1 MGDGHDHS
9 HGGHGHGHAGQ
20 GHSHAPTN
28 FDRAFA
34 IGVAINVVF
43 IAAEVGY
50 GFAADS
56 LALLADAG
64 HNAADVLSLLLAWAA
79 AWASRRPSSPGFT
92 YGWRR
97 SSIMASLINAVL
109 LLAAVG
115 VIVVEAAQR
124 LFEPGPVAT
133 GTVMVVAAIGIL
145 VNGATAWLFARGR
158 KGDLNIRSAFQHF
171 AADAA
176 VSAGVVVAALVMRQT
191 GWLWLDPVVAIL
203 VGVVIAATGWGTLRQ
218 ALRLS
223 LDAVPDGIDC
233 GSIEAYLLALPG
245 VQAVHHLHVW
255 PMSTTEVALTAHLV
269 VPEPGPHDALLGRIA
284 HDLGRDHGIAH
295 PTIQVEAD
303 AAACAG

>member
-1 MGDGHDHS
+1 MSSEHHHDH
-9 HGGHGHGHAGQ
+9 GHVPV
-20 GHSHAPTN
+20 S

-34 IGVAINVVF
+34 IGAALNVVF
-43 IAAEVGY
+43 IAVEVGY

-64 HNAADVLSLLLAWAA
+64 HNAADVLGLLLAWGAV
-79 AWASRRPSSPGFT
+79 WASRQKPSQGFT

-97 SSIMASLINAVL
+97 SSIMASLVNAVL

-115 VIVVEAAQR
+115 VIVVEAVQR
-124 LFEPGPVAT
+124 FANPEPVAT
-133 GTVMVVAAIGIL
+133 GTVMVVAGLGIL
-145 VNGATAWLFARGR
+145 VNGITAWLFARGR

-176 VSAGVVVAALVMRQT
+176 VSAGVVAAALVMRQT
-191 GWLWLDPVVAIL
+191 GWLWVDPVVAIA
-203 VGVVIAATGWGTLRQ
+203 VGAVITVTGWATLKE

-223 LDAVPDGIDC
+223 LDAVPNGIDC
-233 GSIEAYLLALPG
+233 ATIEAYLAALPG

-255 PMSTTEVALTAHLV
+255 PTSTTEVALTAHLV
-269 VPEPGPHDALLGRIA
+269 IPEAGPHDALLGRIA
-284 HDLGRDHGIAH
+284 HDLGHDHGIAH
-295 PTIQVEAD
+295 PTIQIEAD

>member
-1 MGDGHDHS
+1 MSSEHHHDH
-9 HGGHGHGHAGQ
+9 GHVPV
-20 GHSHAPTN
+20 S

-34 IGVAINVVF
+34 IGAALNVVF

-64 HNAADVLSLLLAWAA
+64 HNAADVLGLLLAWGAV
-79 AWASRRPSSPGFT
+79 WASRQKPSQGFT

-97 SSIMASLINAVL
+97 SSIMASLVNAVL

-115 VIVVEAAQR
+115 VIVVEAVQR
-124 LFEPGPVAT
+124 FANPEPVAT
-133 GTVMVVAAIGIL
+133 GTVMVVAGLGIL
-145 VNGATAWLFARGR
+145 VNGITAWLFARGR

-176 VSAGVVVAALVMRQT
+176 VSAGVVAAALVMRQT
-191 GWLWLDPVVAIL
+191 GWLWVDPVVAIA
-203 VGVVIAATGWGTLRQ
+203 VGAVITVTGWATLKE

-223 LDAVPDGIDC
+223 LDAVPNGIDC
-233 GSIEAYLLALPG
+233 ATIEAYLAALPG

-255 PMSTTEVALTAHLV
+255 PTSTTEVALTAHLV
-269 VPEPGPHDALLGRIA
+269 IPEAGPHDALLGRIA
-284 HDLGRDHGIAH
+284 HDLGHDHGIAH
-295 PTIQVEAD
+295 PTIQIEAD

>member
-1 MGDGHDHS
+1 MSSEHHHDH
-9 HGGHGHGHAGQ
+9 GHVPV
-20 GHSHAPTN
+20 S

-34 IGVAINVVF
+34 IGAALNVVF

-64 HNAADVLSLLLAWAA
+64 HNAADVLGLLLAWGAV
-79 AWASRRPSSPGFT
+79 WASRQKPSQGFT

-97 SSIMASLINAVL
+97 SSIMASLVNAVL

-115 VIVVEAAQR
+115 VIVVEAVQR
-124 LFEPGPVAT
+124 FANPEPVAT
-133 GTVMVVAAIGIL
+133 GTVMVVAGLGIL
-145 VNGATAWLFARGR
+145 VNGITAWLFARGR

-176 VSAGVVVAALVMRQT
+176 VSAGVVAAALVMRPT
-191 GWLWLDPVVAIL
+191 GWLWVDPVVAIA
-203 VGVVIAATGWGTLRQ
+203 VGAVITVTGWATLKE

-223 LDAVPDGIDC
+223 LDAVPNGIDC
-233 GSIEAYLLALPG
+233 ATIEAYLAALPG

-255 PMSTTEVALTAHLV
+255 PTSTTEVALTAHLV
-269 VPEPGPHDALLGRIA
+269 IPEAGPHDALLGRIA
-284 HDLGRDHGIAH
+284 HDLGHDHGIAH
-295 PTIQVEAD
+295 PTIQIEAD

>member
-1 MGDGHDHS
+1 MRSEHHHDH
-9 HGGHGHGHAGQ
+9 
-20 GHSHAPTN
+20 GHSHAPAA

-34 IGVAINVVF
+34 IGAGLNIAF

-64 HNAADVLSLLLAWAA
+64 HNAADVLGLLLAWGA
-79 AWASRRPSSPGFT
+79 AWASRRQPSEGFT

-97 SSIMASLINAVL
+97 SSIMASLVNAVL

-115 VIVVEAAQR
+115 VIVVEAVQR
-124 LFEPGPVAT
+124 FADPAPIAT
-133 GTVMVVAAIGIL
+133 GTVMAVAALGIL
-145 VNGATAWLFARGR
+145 VNGITAWLFAHGR

-176 VSAGVVVAALVMRQT
+176 VSAGVVAAALVMRQT
-191 GWLWLDPVVAIL
+191 GWLWVDPAVAIA
-203 VGVVIAATGWGTLRQ
+203 VGVVIAVTGWGTLKE

-223 LDAVPDGIDC
+223 LDAVPEGIDC
-233 GSIEAYLLALPG
+233 AGIEAYLAALPG

-255 PMSTTEVALTAHLV
+255 PTSTTEVALTAHLV
-269 VPEPGPHDALLGRIA
+269 IPEAGPHDALLGQIA
-284 HDLGRDHGIAH
+284 HELGHHHGIAH
-295 PTIQVEAD
+295 PTIQIEAD

>member
-1 MGDGHDHS
+1 MSDGHDHG
-9 HGGHGHGHAGQ
+9 HDHHGHGHGH
-20 GHSHAPTN
+20 SHAPAS

-34 IGVAINVVF
+34 IGVALNVAFVV
-43 IAAEVGY
+43 AEAVY
-50 GFAADS
+50 GFTADS

-64 HNAADVLSLLLAWAA
+64 HNAADVLGLLLAWAA
-79 AWASRRPSSPGFT
+79 AWATRRPTSAGFT

-97 SSIMASLINAVL
+97 SSIMASLVNAVL

-115 VIVVEAAQR
+115 VIVVEAVQR
-124 LFEPGPVAT
+124 LFAPEPVAT
-133 GTVMVVAAIGIL
+133 GTVMVVAALGIL

-176 VSAGVVVAALVMRQT
+176 VSAGVVVAALAMRQT
-191 GWLWLDPVVAIL
+191 GWLWIDPVVAIA
-203 VGVVIAATGWGTLRQ
+203 VGAVIAVAGWGTLRES
-218 ALRLS
+218 LRLS

-233 GSIEAYLLALPG
+233 AAIETYLRALPG
-245 VQAVHHLHVW
+245 VEAVHHLHVW
-255 PMSTTEVALTAHLV
+255 PTSTTEVALTAHLV
-269 VPEPGPHDALLGRIA
+269 VPEPGPHDALLGRVA
-284 HDLGRDHGIAH
+284 HDLRHDHGIAH

>member
-1 MGDGHDHS
+1 MSSEHHHDH
-9 HGGHGHGHAGQ
+9 GHVPV
-20 GHSHAPTN
+20 S

-34 IGVAINVVF
+34 IGAALNVVF

-64 HNAADVLSLLLAWAA
+64 HNAADVLGLLLAWGAV
-79 AWASRRPSSPGFT
+79 WASRQKPSQGFT

-97 SSIMASLINAVL
+97 SSIMASLVNAVL

-115 VIVVEAAQR
+115 VIVVEAVQR
-124 LFEPGPVAT
+124 FANPEPVAT
-133 GTVMVVAAIGIL
+133 GTVMVVAGLGIL
-145 VNGATAWLFARGR
+145 VNGITAWLFARGR

-176 VSAGVVVAALVMRQT
+176 VSAGVVAAALVMRQT
-191 GWLWLDPVVAIL
+191 GWLWVDPVVAIA
-203 VGVVIAATGWGTLRQ
+203 VGAVITVTGWATLKE

-223 LDAVPDGIDC
+223 LDAVPNGIDC
-233 GSIEAYLLALPG
+233 ATIEAYLAALPG

-255 PMSTTEVALTAHLV
+255 PTSTTEVALTAHLV
-269 VPEPGPHDALLGRIA
+269 IPEAGPHDALLGRIA
-284 HDLGRDHGIAH
+284 HDLGHDHGIAH
-295 PTIQVEAD
+295 PTIQIEAD
-303 AAACAG
+303 AAACACAG